1 MHQGIDFA
9 APSGTPVYAAGEG
22 TIISA
27 KRERGYGLIV
37 RIRHAN
43 GVQTRYAHLSRF
55 GRNIASGRRV
65 RQGSV
70 IGAVGSTGMSTGP
83 HLHYE
88 VVVNGRAVNPA
99 RHVQPA
105 AQLAGS
111 DLTAFRARQ
120 RNLARLAASF
130 DMSNEV
136 ALASD

>member
-1 MHQGIDFA
+1 
-9 APSGTPVYAAGEG
+9 
-22 TIISA
+22 
-27 KRERGYGLIV
+27 
-37 RIRHAN
+37 
-43 GVQTRYAHLSRF
+43 
-55 GRNIASGRRV
+55 
-65 RQGSV
+65 
-70 IGAVGSTGMSTGP
+70 MSTGP

-88 VVVNGRAVNPA
+88 VVVNGQAVNPA
-99 RHVQPA
+99 RHIQPA